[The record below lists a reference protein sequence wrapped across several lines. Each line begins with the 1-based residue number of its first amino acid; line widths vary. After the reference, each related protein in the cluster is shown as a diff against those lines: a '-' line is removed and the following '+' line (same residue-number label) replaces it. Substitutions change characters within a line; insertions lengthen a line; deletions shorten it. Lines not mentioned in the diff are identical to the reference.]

1 MRALPVGMA
10 GLGLLLLAGCG
21 SVRPVESQVLLNHQS
36 CRNVRAGVSEVQLAE
51 LTGIRGSRL
60 INLNDR
66 ADDQADLPEL
76 SSATRLFAVSR
87 GQMPTAGYRIELQQ
101 VSLDAQ
107 TLIIDL
113 AWQAPDPA
121 TVQAQ
126 MLTHPCLVVAV
137 PVADAE
143 IVLARSGEQELGRL
157 ALAPR

>member
-1 MRALPVGMA
+1 MRALSIGIA
-10 GLGLLLLAGCG
+10 SLGLLLLASCG
-21 SVRPVESQVLLNHQS
+21 SVQPVQSQVLLNHQTCS
-36 CRNVRAGVSEVQLAE
+36 NVRAGVSEVQLAE

-60 INLNDR
+60 ISLNDR
-66 ADDQADLPEL
+66 ADDQAELPEL
-76 SSATRLFAVSR
+76 SAATRLFAVSR

-113 AWQAPDPA
+113 DWRAPDPA

-137 PVADAE
+137 PIAGAE
-143 IVLARSGEQELGRL
+143 TVLARSGEEELGRL